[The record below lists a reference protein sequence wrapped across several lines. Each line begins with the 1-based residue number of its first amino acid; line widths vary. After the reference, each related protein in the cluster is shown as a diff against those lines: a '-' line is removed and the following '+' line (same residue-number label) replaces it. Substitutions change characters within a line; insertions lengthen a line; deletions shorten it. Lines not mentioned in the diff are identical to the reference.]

1 MAHLTIEQRLEI
13 LEGLVADLQQ
23 KLAAQQAPPE
33 PWWKRVSGSFK
44 DDPVFDEIL
53 EYGRAAREAGR
64 PAEEEVPT

>member
-13 LEGLVADLQQ
+13 LEGLVAELQQ
-23 KLAAQQAPPE
+23 KLAKQELPASE

-53 EYGRAAREAGR
+53 EYGRAARQADR
-64 PAEEEVPT
+64 PPEEEAP

>member
-1 MAHLTIEQRLEI
+1 MSHLTLEQRLEV

-23 KLAAQQAPPE
+23 KLAALQVPPE

-53 EYGRAAREAGR
+53 AHARAAGQADW
-64 PAEEEVPT
+64 PAVEETP